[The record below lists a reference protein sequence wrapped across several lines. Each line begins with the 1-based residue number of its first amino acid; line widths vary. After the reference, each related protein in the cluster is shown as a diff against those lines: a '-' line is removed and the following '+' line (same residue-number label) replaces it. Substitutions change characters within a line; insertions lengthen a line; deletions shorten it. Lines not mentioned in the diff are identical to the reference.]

1 MLVLAIARA
10 GVVAW
15 GTIINDDV
23 SCYLLGDVAVRSAAG
38 LESLLIFVEMKI
50 INALR
55 IRTNFF

>member
-1 MLVLAIARA
+1 MLLGVPLLMMMLVLGA
-10 GVVAW
+10 
-15 GTIINDDV
+15 
-23 SCYLLGDVAVRSAAG
+23 VAVRSAAG